1 MCQHSGPNF
10 NLLETNMHF
19 VLKYKVI
26 FILSSTIK
34 TQQAKEKMELRL
46 RGELHSNFV
55 YIKELLREHNFS
67 LASSYIFILA
77 EKAKPKAKKKE
88 EPSSI
93 FQRHRVDALLLD
105 LRQKFPPRFVQV
117 WHL

>member
-1 MCQHSGPNF
+1 MCQHSGPNL
-10 NLLETNMHF
+10 NLLETKIHF

-26 FILSSTIK
+26 LIPSSTK
-34 TQQAKEKMELRL
+34 KSQQQAKEKMELRL

-67 LASSYIFILA
+67 LASSYIFVLA

-117 WHL
+117 

>member
-1 MCQHSGPNF
+1 MCQHNGPNF
-10 NLLETNMHF
+10 NLLVTKVHF
-19 VLKYKVI
+19 VLRYTI
-26 FILSSTIK
+26 ILNLSSTK
-34 TQQAKEKMELRL
+34 KNQQAKEKMELRL

-55 YIKELLREHNFS
+55 YIRELLRGQNFS
-67 LASSYIFILA
+67 LASSYIA

-105 LRQKFPPRFVQV
+105 LRQKFPPKFVQV
-117 WHL
+117 

>member
-1 MCQHSGPNF
+1 MCQHNGPNF
-10 NLLETNMHF
+10 NLLVTKVHF
-19 VLKYKVI
+19 VLRYKI
-26 FILSSTIK
+26 MLNLSSTK
-34 TQQAKEKMELRL
+34 KPQQAKEKMELRL

-55 YIKELLREHNFS
+55 YIGKLLRGQNFS
-67 LASSYIFILA
+67 LASSYIFVLA

-105 LRQKFPPRFVQV
+105 LRQKFPPKFVQV
-117 WHL
+117 

>member
-1 MCQHSGPNF
+1 MCQHSGPNL
-10 NLLETNMHF
+10 NLLETKIHF

-26 FILSSTIK
+26 LIPSSTK
-34 TQQAKEKMELRL
+34 KCQQQAKEKMELRL

-67 LASSYIFILA
+67 LASSYIFVLA

-117 WHL
+117 

>member
-1 MCQHSGPNF
+1 MCQHNGPNF
-10 NLLETNMHF
+10 NLLVTKVHF
-19 VLKYKVI
+19 VLRYKI
-26 FILSSTIK
+26 MLNLSSTK
-34 TQQAKEKMELRL
+34 KPQQAKEKMELRL

-55 YIKELLREHNFS
+55 YIGKLLRGQNFS
-67 LASSYIFILA
+67 LASSYIA

-105 LRQKFPPRFVQV
+105 LRQKFPPKFVQV
-117 WHL
+117 